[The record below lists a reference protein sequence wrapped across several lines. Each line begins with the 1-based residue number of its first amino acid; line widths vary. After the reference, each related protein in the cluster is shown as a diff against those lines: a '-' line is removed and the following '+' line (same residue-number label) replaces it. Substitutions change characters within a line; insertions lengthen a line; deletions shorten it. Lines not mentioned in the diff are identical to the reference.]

1 MKPTRSLLERIV
13 GSITA
18 SGIVRSPSQR
28 RADRL
33 AVLLRT
39 LISERGE
46 ASGAVLARRAVALYR
61 GLDEGGRMHFFQA
74 LARDFSPDRDAVLA
88 AAHAYHA
95 QPTAANLAALQ
106 QVAEP
111 LRQEVFRRM
120 NMAPGGTAVLLELR
134 RALLD
139 AMKQKPEL
147 VAVDQDLTHLLSS
160 WFNRGF
166 LELRRIDWGTPASIL
181 EKLIAYEAV
190 HEIRGFPD
198 LKRRLE
204 KDRRCFAFFHPALPD
219 EPLIFVEVAFVNELP
234 SAVAPILAMDGVVG
248 DPRRARCA
256 VFYSITSCQ
265 AGLRGISFG
274 NFLIKQV
281 AADLQAELPNLK
293 VFATLSPIPGLRAWA
308 KRRLQTAARTPTSP
322 EALRSELL
330 AAVADPGVLPPPT
343 LREPIEGLA
352 AWYLRHEW
360 EEGQSVDP
368 VARFHLGN
376 GARLERINWAAD
388 TSAKGLAQSFGLMV
402 NYVYDL
408 GDVERNHEE
417 YMNRHRVVASSAIEK
432 LARGVEGLVA
442 APAVEKRP
450 AAKPGSD
457 PNVVTQPG

>member
-1 MKPTRSLLERIV
+1 MTTARNLLDRIV
-13 GSITA
+13 DSIKGS
-18 SGIVRSPSQR
+18 GMVRTPSQR

-46 ASGAVLARRAVALYR
+46 ASGAMLARRAIALYA
-61 GLDEGGRMHFFQA
+61 GLDDGGRMHFFEA

-95 QPTAANLAALQ
+95 QPTADHLAALQ
-106 QVAEP
+106 RVAEP
-111 LRQEVFRRM
+111 PRQEVFRRM
-120 NMAPGGTAVLLELR
+120 NMAPGGTAALLELR

-139 AMKQKPEL
+139 AIKSKPEL
-147 VAVDQDLTHLLSS
+147 VSVDHDLQHLLSS

-166 LELRRIDWGTPASIL
+166 LELRRIDWSTPAAIL
-181 EKLIAYEAV
+181 EKLITYEAV

-204 KDRRCFAFFHPALPD
+204 RDRRCFAFFHPALPQ

-234 SAVAPILAMDGVVG
+234 GAVAPILAMDGAVG

-256 VFYSITSCQ
+256 VFYSITNCQ
-265 AGLRGISFG
+265 VGLRGVSFG

-281 AADLQAELPNLK
+281 AADLRAELPNLK
-293 VFATLSPIPGLRAWA
+293 IFATLSPIPGLRSWA
-308 KRRLQTAARTPTSP
+308 RRKLASATPAADVPANVR
-322 EALRSELL
+322 AELV
-330 AAVADPGVLPPPT
+330 AVANEKDTLPAPW
-343 LREPIEGLA
+343 LREPMEGLA
-352 AWYLRHEW
+352 AWYLTHEW
-360 EEGQSVDP
+360 RDGHAADA

-388 TSAKGLAQSFGLMV
+388 TSSKGLVQSFGLMV

-417 YMNRHRVVASSAIEK
+417 YVNRHHVVASSAVEK
-432 LARGVEGLVA
+432 LAKNVDTLFAEA
-442 APAVEKRP
+442 RP
-450 AAKPGSD
+450 AAQATSP
-457 PNVVTQPG
+457 